1 MPQFAIY
8 LNKNLRSRSVFPML
22 VDVQAELLRDLET
35 RVVVPLVKSTAFTS
49 FPLGLVMPTVDLEGE
64 SYLLVA
70 PQLAGVSRWD
80 LGPHI
85 GSAAAH
91 SRAIYTATDVLLR
104 GF

>member
-1 MPQFAIY
+1 MPQFAVY

-35 RVVVPLVKSTAFTS
+35 RVVVPLIKSAAFTS
-49 FPLGLVMPTVDLEGE
+49 FPLGLAMPTVELEGE
-64 SYLLVA
+64 SYVLVT

-80 LGPHI
+80 LGPHT
-85 GSAAAH
+85 GSVAAH
-91 SRAIYTATDVLLR
+91 SRAISSALDLVLR

>member
-1 MPQFAIY
+1 MPQFAVY

-35 RVVVPLVKSTAFTS
+35 RVVIPLVKTAAFTS
-49 FPLGLVMPTVDLEGE
+49 FPLGLVMPTVEVEGE
-64 SYLLVA
+64 SYMLVT

-80 LGPHI
+80 LGPHTA
-85 GSAAAH
+85 SVAAH
-91 SRAIYTATDVLLR
+91 ARAIVTAMDILLR

>member
-1 MPQFAIY
+1 MPQFAVY

-35 RVVVPLVKSTAFTS
+35 RVVIPLVKSTAFTS
-49 FPLGLVMPTVDLEGE
+49 FPLGLVMPTVEVEGE
-64 SYLLVA
+64 SYMLVT

-80 LGPHI
+80 LGPHT
-85 GSAAAH
+85 GSVAAH
-91 SRAIYTATDVLLR
+91 SRAIFTAMDILLR

>member
-1 MPQFAIY
+1 MPQFAVY

-22 VDVQAELLRDLET
+22 VDVQSELLCDLET
-35 RVVVPLVKSTAFTS
+35 RVVIPLVKSAAFTS
-49 FPLGLVMPTVDLEGE
+49 FPLGLVMPTVEVEGE

-80 LGPHI
+80 LGQHA
-85 GSAAAH
+85 GSVATHFRSIA
-91 SRAIYTATDVLLR
+91 TALDLVLR

>member
-1 MPQFAIY
+1 MPQFAVY

-35 RVVVPLVKSTAFTS
+35 RVVIPLVKSAALTS
-49 FPLGLVMPTVDLEGE
+49 FPLGLVMPTVEVEGE
-64 SYLLVA
+64 SYLLVT

-80 LGPHI
+80 LGPHT
-85 GSAAAH
+85 GSVAVH
-91 SRAIYTATDVLLR
+91 SRTITTALDLLLR

>member
-1 MPQFAIY
+1 MPQFAVY

-35 RVVVPLVKSTAFTS
+35 RVVIPLVKSAAFSS
-49 FPLGLVMPTVDLEGE
+49 FPLGLVMPTVEVEGE
-64 SYLLVA
+64 SYMLVT

-80 LGPHI
+80 LGPHT
-85 GSAAAH
+85 GSVAAH
-91 SRAIYTATDVLLR
+91 ARAIVTATDILLR

>member
-1 MPQFAIY
+1 MPQFAVY

-35 RVVVPLVKSTAFTS
+35 RVVIPVVKSAGFTS
-49 FPLGLVMPTVDLEGE
+49 FPLGLVMPTVEIEGE
-64 SYLLVA
+64 AYVLVT

-80 LGPHI
+80 LGPHT
-85 GSAAAH
+85 GSVAAH
-91 SRAIYTATDVLLR
+91 SRAISAAMDILLR